1 MFIRDLIAITLIMI
15 ATLTSSASSQETE
28 AVAQTEVHV
37 GGYVK
42 RLSNI
47 SENDGSFD
55 VDMWIW
61 LRWLGA
67 DLDPANSFEIEKGH
81 ITDLQ
86 VQSEKLNNKVNYSK
100 MRVRATIHHDFDA
113 HRFPL
118 DEHFLQI
125 IVKFPLKNVSD
136 ISYISDRNI
145 EMDPSISL
153 QG

>member
-1 MFIRDLIAITLIMI
+1 
-15 ATLTSSASSQETE
+15 
-28 AVAQTEVHV
+28 
-37 GGYVK
+37 
-42 RLSNI
+42 
-47 SENDGSFD
+47 
-55 VDMWIW
+55 
-61 LRWLGA
+61 
-67 DLDPANSFEIEKGH
+67 
-81 ITDLQ
+81 
-86 VQSEKLNNKVNYSK
+86 